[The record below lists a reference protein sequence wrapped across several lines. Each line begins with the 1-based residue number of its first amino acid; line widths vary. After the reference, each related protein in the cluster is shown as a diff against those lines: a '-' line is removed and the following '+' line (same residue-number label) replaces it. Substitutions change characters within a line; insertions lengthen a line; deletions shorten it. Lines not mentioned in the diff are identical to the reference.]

1 MSGVALA
8 QLRFHSL
15 TFLCTLICDDA
26 LLIEGLAVRNP
37 LRTFGAVITNERD
50 LFRFVMTVSSA
61 CISIA
66 LVVDVVNQLVF
77 FVDWA
82 TCLRSW
88 AITTILVLVLAVPIS
103 RTIGRAHL
111 ELYREKMISR
121 ELSRTDHL
129 TGLPNRR
136 ALMEAVSAA
145 KGDALILV
153 IADIDRFKRVN
164 DTYGHLAGD
173 EVINS
178 VARLMA
184 AMLGELGLLARVGG
198 EEFALLSAGVPMRL
212 LEDKLTAVRDRLATT
227 PILTQ
232 GVAVLVTIS
241 AGVALARAGETFD
254 QLYAAADRALY
265 AAKAAGRNRVVH
277 AHSIGAQGPSEV
289 GESVAGNSA
298 RLSRSGT

>member
-1 MSGVALA
+1 M
-8 QLRFHSL
+8 
-15 TFLCTLICDDA
+15 TL
-26 LLIEGLAVRNP
+26 LLIEGLTVTNP
-37 LRTFGAVITNERD
+37 LRTIGAPITNERD
-50 LFRFVMTVSSA
+50 LFRFVMTVSIA

-82 TCLRSW
+82 RCLRSW
-88 AITTILVLVLAVPIS
+88 AITTTVVLALAVPIS

-145 KGDALILV
+145 RGDALILV

-173 EVINS
+173 EVISS

-184 AMLGELGLLARVGG
+184 AMLGDLGLLARVGG
-198 EEFALLSAGVPMRL
+198 EEFALLSTGAPMRL
-212 LEDKLTAVRDRLATT
+212 LEDKLDAVRDRLATT
-227 PILTQ
+227 PIPTR
-232 GVAVLVTIS
+232 GIAVQVTIS
-241 AGVALARAGETFD
+241 AGVALSRAGETFD

-277 AHSIGAQGPSEV
+277 ADSIEALNPAEG

-298 RLSRSGT
+298 GVSRREA